1 MAHSDAERPTDPVTE
16 PIELGD
22 VGGPT
27 VPTGSSGSS
36 GPVGARSAEQPPTAV
51 PVPDPGG
58 WLGAVR
64 THLAFAVVL
73 LVAVIGVVRIVEYH
87 WRQGAAL
94 IGGTLVLAALFRAL
108 LPPRRA
114 GLLAVRGRPVD
125 VLSYAGLGALM
136 LFVALTIQGGPFG

>member
-1 MAHSDAERPTDPVTE
+1 MTQREPEQPPDPVTE
-16 PIELGD
+16 PIGI
-22 VGGPT
+22 P
-27 VPTGSSGSS
+27 
-36 GPVGARSAEQPPTAV
+36 ARSAEHPPTTE

-73 LVAVIGVVRIVEYH
+73 LVAAVGVVRIMEYH

-125 VLSYAGLGALM
+125 VLSYAGLGAFV